1 MIEIVNLEKSFHT
14 RKVLDNVNL
23 KIDTGMIYG
32 LVGQSGAGK
41 STLLRCINGLEKY
54 NKGSILVDGIKVEE
68 LNRYEMRNFRK
79 DMGMIFQQF
88 SLIDRKTVY
97 KNIAF
102 PLECWGYKKDDIHN
116 RVKELVEMVG
126 LEDKIYAYPTELSG
140 GQKQRVAIARALA
153 LKPKYILS
161 DESTSALDPNTTK
174 SILSLI
180 KQISRDMNIT
190 VVVVTHEM
198 DVVQGICDELS
209 ILEQGKITESGN
221 VIDLFSD
228 KPKSLLNLLGE
239 KEIILPQSGV
249 NIRLNVNLNRDYG
262 VVSQLAKYISG
273 DFNLLDSDFYNND
286 STRYNNLLINID
298 ENDLDKT
305 IEFLQKK
312 SVEFRIV
319 SKGGV
324 IDVCK

>member
-54 NKGSILVDGIKVEE
+54 NKGSIVVDGIKVEE

-190 VVVVTHEM
+190 VLVVTHEM

-239 KEIILPQSGV
+239 KEVILPQSGV

-286 STRYNNLLINID
+286 SIRYNNLLINID
-298 ENDLDKT
+298 ENDFDKT

-324 IDVCK
+324 IDGCK